1 MRVNA
6 LGFVMFVVVRAPLCF
21 EEEDEEVEIG
31 ILRHQVM
38 HQPDFDVFDRV
49 REGAVVPILTLRDL
63 VRESVTEFRLIL
75 VLVVESL
82 DSIMR
87 PSAFVPFGAFFS
99 VGKFAKFWSVEV
111 VISPLVLDRVVVVAG
126 LVVVRG
132 ILPWALYPLEV

>member
-31 ILRHQVM
+31 ILRHQVV

-49 REGAVVPILTLRDL
+49 REGAVVPILTLRDF

-87 PSAFVPFGAFFS
+87 PTAFVPFGAFFC

-126 LVVVRG
+126 LVVVGG

>member
-21 EEEDEEVEIG
+21 EEEYEEVKIG
-31 ILRHQVM
+31 ILRHQVV
-38 HQPDFDVFDRV
+38 HQPDFNVFDGM
-49 REGAVVPILTLRDL
+49 REGAVVPILTLRDF
-63 VRESVTEFRLIL
+63 VRESVTKFSLIL

-99 VGKFAKFWSVEV
+99 VGKFAKFWCVQV

-126 LVVVRG
+126 LVVVRST
-132 ILPWALYPLEV
+132 LPRALYPLEV

>member
-21 EEEDEEVEIG
+21 KEEDVEVEIG
-31 ILRHQVM
+31 ILRHQVV
-38 HQPDFDVFDRV
+38 HLPDFNVLDRV
-49 REGAVVPILTLRDL
+49 CEGAVVPILTLRDF

-99 VGKFAKFWSVEV
+99 VGEFAKFWSVEV
-111 VISPLVLDRVVVVAG
+111 VISPLVLDRVVVVAR
-126 LVVVRG
+126 LVVVGG
-132 ILPWALYPLEV
+132 ILPWALNPLEV